1 MFKKQQVF
9 QKQFFSF
16 AALVSII
23 VLISLSSSITA
34 ARAGQLIY
42 TPVNP
47 TFGGNPFN
55 GDWLLNQGIL
65 QDKGPNAGF
74 GTGGDRTD
82 VDTNVDTNIE
92 DLLGDIDTVIGI
104 DNQNNN

>member
-1 MFKKQQVF
+1 MLKKQHVF

-16 AALVSII
+16 APLFSLII
-23 VLISLSSSITA
+23 LISLSSSISV
-34 ARAGQLIY
+34 ARAGQLVY

-82 VDTNVDTNIE
+82 VDTSVDTNIE
-92 DLLGDIDTVIGI
+92 DLLGNIDTVIGI
-104 DNQNNN
+104 DNQDNN

>member
-1 MFKKQQVF
+1 MFKKKHVF
-9 QKQFFSF
+9 QKQFFSLASF
-16 AALVSII
+16 ASLII
-23 VLISLSSSITA
+23 LISLSSSITV
-34 ARAGQLIY
+34 ARAGQLVY

-47 TFGGNPFN
+47 SFGGSPFN

-82 VDTNVDTNIE
+82 VDTRVNTDIS

-104 DNQNNN
+104 DNQDNN